1 VTLKSAITAVF
12 HGPDGDNVAGRAAQH
27 FVSFFADRFHFPR
40 FHFSVGL
47 LDSHDRGLI
56 DDDAFA
62 FGIGQSIG
70 GAEVNR
76 EISGEQ
82 AKQRAEFH
90 VSPSG

>member
-1 VTLKSAITAVF
+1 MLLGVRPSISLASLPTA
-12 HGPDGDNVAGRAAQH
+12 
-27 FVSFFADRFHFPR
+27 STSPR